1 MDPLN
6 ALCLA
11 VLVFLSLPL
20 PLFASAAL
28 GACPAAR
35 GAVVPWAWGNSVVL
49 CAAGLLVVAAPVSPW
64 LAVAVGGT
72 SFVICGAQMFRRLA
86 RVAGVRTEGV

>member
-1 MDPLN
+1 VDPLN
-6 ALCLA
+6 AIGLA

-28 GACPAAR
+28 GACPTAR

-49 CAAGLLVVAAPVSPW
+49 GTAALLLVATPVSPW
-64 LAVAVGGT
+64 IAVAVGGT
-72 SFVICGAQMFRRLA
+72 SFVICGTQMFRRLA
-86 RVAGVRTEGV
+86 RFCRPH